1 MSNTSFAQ
9 DLFLCF
15 YGDDFTG
22 STDVMEALSSNGI
35 ETVLFTRIP
44 EAYHIEQF
52 KNCSAVGL
60 AGISRSQPPEWMDD
74 NLPDIFR
81 WLQHLNAKHCH
92 YKTCSTFDS
101 APHKGSIGRA
111 IEIGRTVFD
120 QKQVPLI
127 VGAPQL
133 RRYTF
138 FGHLF
143 AAYRDQTYRIDR
155 HPVMSQHP
163 ATPMTESDLLVHLG
177 RQSSLSSTCVTAD
190 QMKTLL
196 GEASDEHGA
205 KNTLPEQQCLL
216 LDIYDDQGQA
226 AAGTFL
232 HVFRKS
238 LGPFAVGSSGVEY
251 ALLRA
256 WQQAGLIGPGPQI
269 SRPKKLDRIAV
280 VSGSC
285 SSTTSNQIEMAL
297 SENFAGVP
305 IDYHALISGQG
316 TELALEQAATFASKH
331 LKNGKS
337 PIIYTAR
344 GPETVTNTQTTSADV
359 AGRHLGALLDR
370 LIREHQLERAII
382 AGGDTSSLALSEMN
396 IYALTLRHP
405 IPQTPGSPLCNAF
418 HNDGTQLEI
427 ALKGGQIGKDD
438 YFISLRD
445 GKLTT

>member
-1 MSNTSFAQ
+1 MSRNSFAQ
-9 DLFLCF
+9 DLFLSF

-22 STDVMEALSSNGI
+22 STDVMEALSSTGI

-44 EAYHIEQF
+44 EAHHIEQF

-60 AGISRSQPPEWMDD
+60 AGISRSQSPQWMDD
-74 NLPDIFR
+74 NLPDVFR
-81 WLQHLNAKHCH
+81 WLQRLNAKHCH

-101 APHKGSIGRA
+101 APQQGSIGRA
-111 IEIGRTVFD
+111 IETGRTVFG

-143 AAYRDQTYRIDR
+143 AAYRDQIYRIDR

-177 RQSSLSSTCVTAD
+177 RQSSLSSTCLSFD
-190 QMKTLL
+190 QVKALL
-196 GEASDEHGA
+196 EKAGNGHGTQ
-205 KNTLPEQQCLL
+205 NRIPEQQCLL
-216 LDIYDDQGQA
+216 LDVYDDLSQM
-226 AAGTFL
+226 AAGGFL
-232 HVFRKS
+232 HTFRKS

-251 ALLRA
+251 ALLQA
-256 WQQAGLIGPGPQI
+256 WKKAGLIGATQQI
-269 SRPKKLDRIAV
+269 SSPKELDRIAV

-285 SSTTSNQIEMAL
+285 SSTTANQIEMAL

-316 TELALEQAATFASKH
+316 TELALEQAVAAASTY
-331 LKNGKS
+331 LKSGKS

-344 GPETVTNTQTTSADV
+344 GPETVTSAQTASANI
-359 AGRHLGALLDR
+359 AGRHLGSLLDR

-396 IYALTLRHP
+396 TYALTLRHP

-418 HNDGTQLEI
+418 RNDGTQLEI

-445 GKLTT
+445 GKLTA

>member
-1 MSNTSFAQ
+1 MSRNSFAQ
-9 DLFLCF
+9 DLFLSF

-44 EAYHIEQF
+44 EAHHIEQF
-52 KNCSAVGL
+52 KNCRAVGL
-60 AGISRSQPPEWMDD
+60 AGISRSQSPQWMDD
-74 NLPDIFR
+74 NLPDIFQ
-81 WLQHLNAKHCH
+81 WLQRLNAKHSH

-101 APHKGSIGRA
+101 APQQGSIGRA

-143 AAYRDQTYRIDR
+143 AAYRDRTCRIDR
-155 HPVMSQHP
+155 HPIMSQHP
-163 ATPMTESDLLVHLG
+163 ATPMTEADLLLHLG
-177 RQSSLSSTCVTAD
+177 RQSSLSSACVTSD
-190 QMKTLL
+190 QVKTLL
-196 GEASDEHGA
+196 EGAYDGHGTRT
-205 KNTLPEQQCLL
+205 TLPDQQCLL
-216 LDIYDDQGQA
+216 LDVYDDPSQA
-226 AAGTFL
+226 AAGAFL
-232 HVFRKS
+232 HTFRKL

-256 WQQAGLIGPGPQI
+256 WRQADLIGPAPQI
-269 SRPKKLDRIAV
+269 SSPKKLDRIAV

-285 SSTTSNQIEMAL
+285 SSTTANQIETAL

-305 IDYHALISGQG
+305 VDYHALISGQG
-316 TELALEQAATFASKH
+316 TELALEQTAKAASKH
-331 LKNGKS
+331 LQSGKS

-344 GPETVTNTQTTSADV
+344 GPETVTSAQTASADI

-370 LIREHQLERAII
+370 LIREHKLERAII

-445 GKLTT
+445 GKLVQ